1 MEQNN
6 WSTINLS
13 QNELRD
19 IKQFCELNKIEDVPS
34 FLYACW
40 RQGYEIEKYGLLGK
54 TGGIEE
60 KRVEKEIIQEKWVE
74 IPVEVI
80 KEVEKIVEVI
90 KEVPVEVVREVEV
103 IKEIPV
109 EVIVTK
115 TEYISDDTKTNELL
129 LTIQQLESEKQ
140 KFSTKIDEMVEEQR
154 IFSTKTQEMEN
165 IFQNK
170 IKELENRE
178 PEKVEIIVEKPV
190 TTIDNSKQKLLEE
203 TIQKLRNELQLKN
216 KEIND
221 LKSSV
226 LELQKT
232 SSSKAIYMDGSN
244 LGKTIR

>member
-1 MEQNN
+1 
-6 WSTINLS
+6 
-13 QNELRD
+13 
-19 IKQFCELNKIEDVPS
+19 
-34 FLYACW
+34 
-40 RQGYEIEKYGLLGK
+40 
-54 TGGIEE
+54 
-60 KRVEKEIIQEKWVE
+60 
-74 IPVEVI
+74 
-80 KEVEKIVEVI
+80 
-90 KEVPVEVVREVEV
+90 
-103 IKEIPV
+103 
-109 EVIVTK
+109 
-115 TEYISDDTKTNELL
+115 
-129 LTIQQLESEKQ
+129 
-140 KFSTKIDEMVEEQR
+140 MVEQQR
-154 IFSTKTQEMEN
+154 IFSTKTKEMEN

-178 PEKVEIIVEKPV
+178 PEKIEIIVEKPI

>member
-1 MEQNN
+1 
-6 WSTINLS
+6 
-13 QNELRD
+13 
-19 IKQFCELNKIEDVPS
+19 
-34 FLYACW
+34 
-40 RQGYEIEKYGLLGK
+40 
-54 TGGIEE
+54 
-60 KRVEKEIIQEKWVE
+60 
-74 IPVEVI
+74 
-80 KEVEKIVEVI
+80 
-90 KEVPVEVVREVEV
+90 
-103 IKEIPV
+103 
-109 EVIVTK
+109 
-115 TEYISDDTKTNELL
+115 
-129 LTIQQLESEKQ
+129 
-140 KFSTKIDEMVEEQR
+140 MVEEQR